1 MARKIARYLVVSFRR
16 RGGQSQYSE
25 LLALDTPSDRV
36 ARTLVFAQAHLAEV
50 LTVERLAT
58 IACLSPRQFSRAFRA
73 ETGETPAGA
82 VERLRAEAAT
92 SRGETGSEP
101 LETIAASVG
110 FNDPQRIRRP
120 FVARF
125 GKSPQ
130 ALRRGISASDRTPAY
145 GTP

>member
-82 VERLRAEAAT
+82 VERLRAEAAKA
-92 SRGETGSEP
+92 RAETGSEP
-101 LETIAASVG
+101 LETIAASLG
-110 FNDPQRIRRP
+110 FNNPYRIPPPSLPRFAKPPPPLHPQSPRP
-120 FVARF
+120 
-125 GKSPQ
+125 
-130 ALRRGISASDRTPAY
+130 TP
-145 GTP
+145 PP